1 MNSIHLSKQAVDC
14 IQKKLKGEAIGF
26 ENSGM
31 SKREWN
37 ELMHSFGLKEKILD
51 FIKNIQ
57 LKILPVIT
65 DRKNNF
71 FMPYKFEK
79 TLLLKALIT
88 K

>member
-1 MNSIHLSKQAVDC
+1 MLLIKPH
-14 IQKKLKGEAIGF
+14 GEKA
-26 ENSGM
+26 
-31 SKREWN
+31 
-37 ELMHSFGLKEKILD
+37 KIVRN
-51 FIKNIQ
+51 IKNIQ